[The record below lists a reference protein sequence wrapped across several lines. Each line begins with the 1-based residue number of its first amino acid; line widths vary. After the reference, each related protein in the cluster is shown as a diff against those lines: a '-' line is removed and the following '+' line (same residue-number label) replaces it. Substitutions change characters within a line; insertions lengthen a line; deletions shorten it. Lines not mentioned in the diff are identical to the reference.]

1 MKLVSLRGL
10 IVIPFVLLAALAGTT
25 IYLFSNVTL
34 SNVSDNVGL
43 HYIREVENRVND
55 RVTAFMAPLSILAEL
70 NRDAITHHP
79 EWLDNLDLL
88 AW

>member
-25 IYLFSNVTL
+25 IYLFSNVKL

-79 EWLDNLDLL
+79 SP
-88 AW
+88 